1 MSHSS
6 GSWCPISHSKFV
18 IRVTPQTPP
27 PHTQAHVPPFP
38 RCVHT
43 AGMLFFGALGD
54 VIGRRMGSRVVAT
67 IMLSGSILLV
77 FTPLVQVP
85 STYLSVYIFAATW

>member
-1 MSHSS
+1 
-6 GSWCPISHSKFV
+6 
-18 IRVTPQTPP
+18 
-27 PHTQAHVPPFP
+27 
-38 RCVHT
+38 
-43 AGMLFFGALGD
+43 MLFFGALGD